1 MIDLIGQRVAV
12 LQCSDK
18 GIVGAKGIFAL
29 ETMKTITIVWGT
41 SKRTVP
47 KVGTV
52 LQLQESGRVIIGD
65 ELSGRLED
73 RLARGA
79 KA

>member
-1 MIDLIGQRVAV
+1 MIDLIGKKVAV

-18 GIVGAKGIFAL
+18 GIVGTKGIFAL
-29 ETMKTITIVWGT
+29 ETMKTITIVSGS
-41 SKRTVP
+41 SKRTLP

-52 LQLQESGRVIIGD
+52 LQLQDGGRVVVGD
-65 ELSGRLED
+65 DLAGRLED

>member
-12 LQCSDK
+12 LQSSDK
-18 GIVGAKGIFAL
+18 GIVGTKGIFAL
-29 ETMKTITIVWGT
+29 ETMKTITIVSGH

-47 KVGTV
+47 KVGTI
-52 LQLQESGRVIIGD
+52 LQLQDGGGLIVGD
-65 ELSGRLED
+65 ELVGRLED